1 MNPSSPLDPPAPA
14 PPALSAWAPGRIC
27 LFGDHAD
34 YLGLGVIAAAIDLGI
49 RVEAWPLPGTEWT
62 VSLPDVGD
70 AQSLDPNQPL
80 PYRRPRDYLRAA
92 ARVLGLAGCRWP
104 RAFRCR
110 LTGDLPISSGVSS
123 SSALVIAWTR
133 LLLAAAEPESRQRA
147 LGAIAGPLGTGPAG
161 VSAAPEGI
169 DPADLAIAH
178 WGYQAEVL
186 EFGEPGGMMDQFS
199 SSLGGLLYID
209 CAPPLRPRPLQGRP
223 LAGFVLADS
232 LEPKDTM
239 AVLSRARG
247 AVEEGL
253 AGLAARGRP
262 LDLRQDPPEGAEEQL
277 AALPA
282 AQAQAL
288 RAQLGNW
295 RITRAARQAIESGGL
310 TDDRLGSLLNEH
322 HAWLRD
328 GLGVS
333 TPRLEA
339 LIGSALAAGAL
350 GAKVTGSGGGGCLIA
365 YAPGRQEAVAD
376 ALRRAGAKAWLLS
389 PLGRSAS

>member
-1 MNPSSPLDPPAPA
+1 MTPSYPLEPPAA
-14 PPALSAWAPGRIC
+14 TPPALSAWAPGRIC

-49 RVEAWPLPGTEWT
+49 RIEARPLAGTEWT
-62 VSLPDVGD
+62 VALPDTGD
-70 AQSLDPNQPL
+70 AQALDPNQPL
-80 PYRRPRDYLRAA
+80 PYRRSRDYLRAV
-92 ARVLGLAGCRWP
+92 ARVLGRAGCRWP
-104 RAFRCR
+104 QAYGCR
-110 LTGDLPISSGVSS
+110 LTGDLPISAGVSS

-133 LLLAAAEPESRQRA
+133 LLLAAAEPGSRQRA
-147 LGAIAGPLGTGPAG
+147 LGAMAGEGP
-161 VSAAPEGI
+161 APEGV
-169 DPADLAIAH
+169 DPTDLAIAH

-209 CAPPLRPRPLQGRP
+209 CAPPLRPRPLDGQR

-247 AVEEGL
+247 AVEAGL
-253 AGLAARGRP
+253 AELAARGSP
-262 LDLRQDPPEGAEEQL
+262 LDLRRDQPESAEDQL
-277 AALPA
+277 GALPA
-282 AQAQAL
+282 DQTLAL

-295 RITRAARQAIESGGL
+295 RITREARLALEAGSL
-310 TDDRLGSLLNEH
+310 TEARLGSLLNAH

-328 GLGVS
+328 GLGLS

-339 LIGSALAAGAL
+339 LIGSARAAGAL

-389 PLGRSAS
+389 PLGRPTS